1 MTNGSDNVNP
11 EILDIHKIREILP
24 HRYPFLL
31 IDRVVEYTVGERLI
45 ALKNVTIN
53 EPFFQGHYPSYP
65 VMPGVLIMEIMA
77 QSCAIL
83 ASLGLGATA
92 DEKYVY
98 LFAGADKVRFR
109 RPVEPGD
116 QLMIE
121 ATMIKERRGMWKCGA
136 NATVDGE
143 AAANAEILFTYREA

>member
-1 MTNGSDNVNP
+1 MTTDSDNANP
-11 EILDIHKIREILP
+11 EILDIHKVREILP

-31 IDRVVEYTVGERLI
+31 IDRIVEYTVGERLL

-92 DEKYVY
+92 DDKYVY

-116 QLMIE
+116 QLMVE
-121 ATMIKERRGMWKCGA
+121 ATMIKARRGMWKCGA
-136 NATVDGE
+136 TATVDGQP
-143 AAANAEILFTYREA
+143 ASSAEILFTYREA